1 MSKINTVKKAGQLA
15 RAIASDIAVYNTSKI
30 EQALK
35 DDNVFEILGDE
46 IEEGRSLFHTRV
58 SEEITANT
66 NIFEK
71 ALIDIIIAGRSHVKT
86 HIW

>member
-1 MSKINTVKKAGQLA
+1 MSKINTVKKASQLA

-35 DDNVFEILGDE
+35 DDNVFDVLADE
-46 IEEGRSLFHTRV
+46 IDEGRSLFHNRV
-58 SEEITANT
+58 SEELTGST

-71 ALIDIIIAGRSHVKT
+71 ALIDIIIAGRPHVKT
-86 HIW
+86 PIW

>member
-1 MSKINTVKKAGQLA
+1 MNKITTVKKANQLA

-35 DDNVFEILGDE
+35 DDNVFDVLADE
-46 IEEGRSLFHTRV
+46 IEEGRSLYQTRV
-58 SEEITANT
+58 VEEIHGHT

-71 ALIDIIIAGRSHVKT
+71 ALIDIIIAGRTHVKT
-86 HIW
+86 PIW